1 MFHFF
6 NYAILGDRTQ
16 SQSSNFFRYPEKAV
30 AKILLMFSLIF
41 WPRAKL
47 EIHHQRN

>member
-1 MFHFF
+1 MFHVF

-30 AKILLMFSLIF
+30 AKILMFLIF